1 MYRNLHFLVESATKV
16 EVLYVS
22 TLMLLFLFR
31 QKVVAIFR
39 RKKKKKK
46 KKTKKIEVAN
56 LKFLLKINV
65 ILCTFLEKRTNNNT
79 KSYKKCKITTKKKK
93 YSFVKTL

>member
-39 RKKKKKK
+39 RKKK
-46 KKTKKIEVAN
+46 
-56 LKFLLKINV
+56 
-65 ILCTFLEKRTNNNT
+65 NNNT
-79 KSYKKCKITTKKKK
+79 KHLAVAI
-93 YSFVKTL
+93 L